1 MNRRSNRPASGLA
14 ASVVRFL
21 RRFRREEGAAVA
33 IWFAVLALPLAVLS
47 FALIDVNRASV
58 EKRHLQDAL
67 DAATLL
73 AARSTAKDTAGV
85 QPIGAAAL
93 TAQLSGMSAATV
105 TSSVFR
111 VDGSKITGAATAK
124 VTPVIANLWLGGD
137 MIVHANS
144 EVTRAST
151 NLEVALVLDVT
162 GSMSG
167 TAIADLRTA
176 ATDLVNLVV
185 QDVQSPYYSKAALV
199 PYSSAVNLGTYAAA
213 ARGTPVG
220 PKTITGAAWDDGV
233 ARTITAATKA
243 NPVVITSNNHGL
255 QNNDVIRITNVV
267 GMTQLNNK
275 TFVVAGRSANTFQ
288 LKGVNGSSYSTYTRN
303 GTIKK
308 CLISDCSVVITSS
321 SHGFLT
327 GDNAYITGVGGM
339 TGLNAKNFTVANLS
353 ASTFSLSGTVGW
365 DQSAYTSGGAAQCTK
380 YGCQFM
386 DFTNASDDDL
396 RWQPTTCV
404 TERTGANRYT
414 DVSPASSPVGFNYQ
428 KSGTSNACPTATI
441 IPLTSTK
448 KTLTDEIAKFTA
460 VGSTAGQIGVGWGW
474 YMVSPNFA
482 SLWPTESKPAAYGA
496 KDLLKVV
503 VIMTDGDFNT
513 PYCNGVIARNAG
525 SGSGSS
531 DEKINC
537 DASAGNQGTYFT
549 NNDAFSQAQA
559 MCDAMKLQ
567 GVIVYTVG
575 FNINAG
581 SSAETVV
588 KKCATSE
595 DKHVYLP
602 SGGGALKDAFA
613 AIGREIMKL
622 RLSK

>member
-1 MNRRSNRPASGLA
+1 MNRRSSRPGHEAFASLA
-14 ASVVRFL
+14 RFL
-21 RRFRREEGAAVA
+21 KSFRREDGAVA
-33 IWFAVLALPLAVLS
+33 IWFAVLALPLAVLA
-47 FALIDVNRASV
+47 FALVDVNRASV

-73 AARSTAKDTAGV
+73 AARSSATTSSAIDV
-85 QPIGAAAL
+85 IGDGAL
-93 TAQLSGMSAATV
+93 TGELSGSGAVLINSTF
-105 TSSVFR
+105 S
-111 VDGSKITGAATAK
+111 VDGSTVTGVASAK

-137 MIVHANS
+137 MTVNAKS
-144 EVTRAST
+144 EVIRAST

-167 TAIADLRTA
+167 TAITDLKTA

-199 PYSSAVNLGTYAAA
+199 PYAPAVNLGSYAAA

-220 PKTITGAAWDDGV
+220 PKTITGAAWEDGV
-233 ARTITAATKA
+233 TRTITAATKA
-243 NPVVITSNNHGL
+243 SPVVITSNNHGL
-255 QNNDVIRITNVV
+255 QNDDVIRITNVS
-267 GMTQLNNK
+267 GMTQLNDK
-275 TFVVAGRSANTFQ
+275 TYVVAGRTANTFQ
-288 LKGVNGSSYSTYTRN
+288 LKGVNGKNYSTYSKN

-308 CLISDCSVVITSS
+308 CLVSDCGVVITASN
-321 SHGFLT
+321 HGFLD
-327 GDNAYITGVGGM
+327 GDNAYITGVSGM
-339 TGLNAKNFTVANLS
+339 TGLNSKNFTATNVTTN
-353 ASTFSLSGTVGW
+353 TFSLSGTSGW
-365 DQSAYTSGGAAQCTK
+365 DYSSYSSGGAAQCTK
-380 YGCQFM
+380 YGCLLM
-386 DFTNASDDDL
+386 DFTNADGDDL
-396 RWQPTTCV
+396 RWSPTNCV
-404 TERTGANRYT
+404 TERTGSDRYT
-414 DVSPASSPVGFNYQ
+414 DASPSSSPVGFNYQ
-428 KSGTSNACPTATI
+428 KSSTSNGCPAATI

-482 SLWPTESKPAAYGA
+482 SMWPTASQPASYDK

-513 PYCNGVIARNAG
+513 PYCNGVIAKNAG

-537 DASAGNQGTYFT
+537 SATTSNQGSYYT
-549 NNDAFSQAQA
+549 NADAVTQARA
-559 MCDAMKLQ
+559 MCDAMKLK

-575 FNINAG
+575 FNITAG
-581 SSAETVV
+581 SSAETLV

-613 AIGREIMKL
+613 AIGRDIMKL